1 VCDNVLKCNTE
12 IAFHKIVL
20 KTKKLRMGVVVVVVV
35 NEFETGT
42 IQCLVFELTF
52 QSFSDEQIS

>member
-1 VCDNVLKCNTE
+1 
-12 IAFHKIVL
+12 
-20 KTKKLRMGVVVVVVV
+20 MGVVVVVVVV

-42 IQCLVFELTF
+42 IQYLVFELTF